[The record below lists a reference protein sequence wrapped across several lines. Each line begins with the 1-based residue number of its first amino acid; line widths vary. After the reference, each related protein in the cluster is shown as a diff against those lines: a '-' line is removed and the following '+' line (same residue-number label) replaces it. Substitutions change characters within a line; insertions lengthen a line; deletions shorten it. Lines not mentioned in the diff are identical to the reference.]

1 MAFPPKT
8 LVVLKYAE
16 NREEVH
22 EDEHRIK
29 SEGTEFVD
37 ASLNNT

>member
-1 MAFPPKT
+1 MAFPPKI

-16 NREEVH
+16 NRKDVH

-29 SEGTEFVD
+29 SEGTEFFK
-37 ASLNNT
+37 ASLNA

>member
-1 MAFPPKT
+1 MAFPPKI
-8 LVVLKYAE
+8 LVVLKYAK

-29 SEGTEFVD
+29 SEGTEFFKV
-37 ASLNNT
+37 SLKE